1 MVISQARNPMYLGRA
16 GACLDRAGGPGKYD
30 SASTSNS
37 LSYAENH
44 ATCRRSC
51 DVDAFC
57 VGYSV
62 YAPLVGGQVE
72 CKTYKAQAPED
83 AIAGA
88 TPSSGTTCYA
98 KKYSPPP
105 SPPPPPLPP
114 LPPPCVFPDALCLG
128 QTCGDL
134 IGTSP
139 APAPPSRDSVCG
151 PATPALPPRAA
162 TPPRHRHRR
171 EGGASRKQSAETPR
185 GGQFR
190 GAGVSL
196 QPRRP
201 AKSVNPGS
209 HGSKSSS
216 AIATCRA
223 RTPYSQPP
231 CAKGRRTPDLYTTAV
246 TRSGLGWH
254 RSDVLCL

>member
-1 MVISQARNPMYLGRA
+1 MVWYVAQR
-16 GACLDRAGGPGKYD
+16 GACVDRAGGPGKYL
-30 SASTSNS
+30 SASWFNS

-72 CKTYKAQAPED
+72 CKTYKAQTSVD
-83 AIAGA
+83 MIAGA
-88 TPSSGTTCYA
+88 APSSGTTCYE
-98 KKYSPPP
+98 KIYSPAP

-114 LPPPCVFPDALCLG
+114 LPPPCAFPDAQCLG
-128 QTCGDL
+128 QTCGDW
-134 IGTSP
+134 IDTSCTSP
-139 APAPPSRDSVCG
+139 SLQGLCLWAGHTCPAAEGGYATSPPPSAS
-151 PATPALPPRAA
+151 A
-162 TPPRHRHRR
+162 

-201 AKSVNPGS
+201 AKRVNPGS
-209 HGSKSSS
+209 HGSKFSS

-223 RTPYSQPP
+223 RPTLRSVFLTAQDI
-231 CAKGRRTPDLYTTAV
+231 KG
-246 TRSGLGWH
+246 G
-254 RSDVLCL
+254 